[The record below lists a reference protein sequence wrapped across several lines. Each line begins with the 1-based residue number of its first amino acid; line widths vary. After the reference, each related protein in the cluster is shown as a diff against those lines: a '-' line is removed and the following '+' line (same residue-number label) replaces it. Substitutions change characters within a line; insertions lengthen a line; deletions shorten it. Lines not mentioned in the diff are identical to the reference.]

1 MLHIW
6 SCPKTA
12 LYATASNAVLA
23 PCADWAGLEL
33 ASLIC
38 CQLVHPILNLS
49 GQKTWNVC
57 VLCWNRRPASFGF
70 LETMTYISV
79 TKGKTFKAFKVS
91 SDETKSPLST
101 LELLPNVL
109 VPSTQDWFSD
119 EVHLAAGLELQILYQ
134 KGKTYQTPTRMT
146 SSWILARWSDQWLGS
161 PDYNSS
167 IRHTYYIFWFSQ
179 LKSRWD
185 HQMIQALILTSNG
198 GGSHKSVCNIRLVCR
213 QKLAQNPAVSLS
225 SSESE
230 QLSSSACLEW
240 DALHSA
246 NCHSPAELSP
256 EKLVHPF
263 DEGNIIQNEM
273 ACLCATIMPSEDIER
288 VSTIYHPH
296 CPTWAYTII
305 HPHVVMGR
313 SHKTA
318 CKIRLVWGPCAVAVI
333 IKGLEWDALRGNIWG
348 FLS

>member
-119 EVHLAAGLELQILYQ
+119 EVHLAAGLESQILYQ

-198 GGSHKSVCNIRLVCR
+198 GETCSEPCR
-213 QKLAQNPAVSLS
+213 VTVIVGIWTAVLICMFGMGCV
-225 SSESE
+225 
-230 QLSSSACLEW
+230 AFC
-240 DALHSA
+240 
-246 NCHSPAELSP
+246 ELSFSRWIVTWKTCSSLWWRKHNP
-256 EKLVHPF
+256 KWNGLPVRNDHAVRGHWKGVHNLSPPLPNMSIHNHTPPCGYGTF
-263 DEGNIIQNEM
+263 TQNS
-273 ACLCATIMPSEDIER
+273 L
-288 VSTIYHPH
+288 
-296 CPTWAYTII
+296 
-305 HPHVVMGR
+305 
-313 SHKTA
+313 
-318 CKIRLVWGPCAVAVI
+318 
-333 IKGLEWDALRGNIWG
+333 
-348 FLS
+348 